1 MLDFLT
7 EFLGVAFPWVI
18 LTIMFVGWLGLI
30 VPIFPGNVIIWGAAA
45 TYGLVTDFDS
55 PGLWLFVFITVLMLI
70 GVAADNVFMGAK
82 ARVAGASWPAIIL
95 ALVAGIIASIFF
107 TPLAGLVVAPVTL
120 YITEYIRLRDAEK
133 AIHATRGMMLGC
145 GWAFVVRFGLGAF
158 QIGLFA
164 FWAFG
169 NG

>member
-45 TYGLVTDFDS
+45 AYGLVTDFDS

-82 ARVAGASWPAIIL
+82 ARVAGASWPAIII
-95 ALVAGIIASIFF
+95 ALVAGVVTSFFF
-107 TPLAGLVVAPVTL
+107 TPLAGLAAAPITL
-120 YITEYIRLRDAEK
+120 YLVEYIRLRDAEK

-169 NG
+169 